1 MPKSL
6 KYPNQAGIAIIVVI
20 LAVIVV
26 LIAGVILYTQ
36 GIVKL
41 PGKSTSSGSSTS
53 DDVQVELKTE
63 YENPFDKSTQ
73 YENPFS
79 DYQNPFNELK

>member
-6 KYPNQAGIAIIVVI
+6 KYQSGNAVLVVI
-20 LAVIVV
+20 ILLVVAAFIVG
-26 LIAGVILYTQ
+26 AILYTQ
-36 GIVKL
+36 GVLKI
-41 PGKSTSSGSSTS
+41 PGKIASTGTKSSE
-53 DDVQVELKTE
+53 DVQVELKNE

-79 DYQNPFNELK
+79 DYQNPFDQLK